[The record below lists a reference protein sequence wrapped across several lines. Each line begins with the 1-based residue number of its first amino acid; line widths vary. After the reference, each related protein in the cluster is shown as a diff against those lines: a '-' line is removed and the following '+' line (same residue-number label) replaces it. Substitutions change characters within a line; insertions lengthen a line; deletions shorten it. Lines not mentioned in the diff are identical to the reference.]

1 MLTSL
6 LIIVAVAA
14 PMKVDTSKWETKSL
28 SSLGKQPFS
37 FKASLKLPPKSKST
51 SATYSVGG
59 KPGGTMA
66 NVDLPNGV
74 RVILMERSPN
84 AMNDPA
90 MTAQVLAMTGKVLE
104 VRKGATS
111 YMIFVEQDQ
120 GLVIQGAT
128 WAVMPGLDCAT
139 EKALTMPQAEEV
151 TAICESLTASK
162 R

>member
-1 MLTSL
+1 MLTTF

-14 PMKVDTSKWETKSL
+14 PVKVDTSKWETKAL

-37 FKASLKLPPKSKST
+37 FKASLKLPRKSKST
-51 SATYSVGG
+51 SSSYTVGG
-59 KPGGTMA
+59 KPGGAMA
-66 NVDLPNGV
+66 YVDLPSGV
-74 RVILMERSPN
+74 RVILMQRSEN
-84 AMNDPA
+84 AMNDPT
-90 MTAQVLAMTGKVLE
+90 MTAQVLAMSGKVLE

-111 YMIFVEQDQ
+111 YMIFVEQAQ

-139 EKALTMPQAEEV
+139 EKPLTVEQAEEV
-151 TAICESLTASK
+151 TAICESLAASA